1 MKNVSIY
8 LVCTYFLIGLLAILA
23 GLGTFLLT
31 KNREKKEKNII
42 ENLQQKK
49 STLYIQYDLNTKDV
63 VINNKY
69 SYLNL
74 NVSKYI
80 VDLSKNEEFVEQL
93 KKSWKESE
101 VCHTETNIEDKTYYF
116 TFAFR
121 DKSEDKVV
129 LRCDYNVEK
138 IIEPITLKNIDDLK
152 KSHDELENKNAC
164 LYYLNIKD
172 FNAVNQRYGQKCGD
186 YVLEVIKNRIVKAEN
201 KNVQCCYLGAD
212 QFAVYYNSKSVD
224 KKRAMKLIKEI
235 IRKLTKPVDVGY
247 INLDLSFGVGVCVG
261 DYDTLD
267 KFIKCA
273 YVASDYAKKRKEYS
287 IVMYNETMKLEDDM
301 MDSCE
306 KELTNILNQKEI
318 ALNYNPVFYH
328 TKTKFVGYISNPIFS
343 NLSVK
348 YEALKKLASQR
359 DKLEELLG
367 VIIDNQLISYIKKRP
382 KKSAKLF
389 ISLKLEE
396 LPVFL
401 ETYLSNPAYSD
412 CKIVVCLNV
421 KKGYEMLNKY
431 SYISSTISKMIE
443 EGIEF
448 ALEINYSTMYNYD
461 YILKNAS
468 YLILDDSIVSNMNN
482 SMVKNRFLNI
492 LELAKTYELELFAV
506 DVKEYIQYENLL
518 KYDVRYFS
526 GSYFGKGAKK
536 PNEIEQSK
544 TKIFA
549 KFIKD
554 SKKGKKT
561 K

>member
-1 MKNVSIY
+1 MSIY
-8 LVCTYFLIGLLAILA
+8 LVCIYFLIGSLVILT
-23 GLGTFLLT
+23 GLCTFLLI
-31 KNREKKEKNII
+31 KNRDKREKNII
-42 ENLQQKK
+42 SNLQQKK
-49 STLYIQYDLNTKDV
+49 STLYVKYNLKNRDMVL
-63 VINNKY
+63 NNKY

-80 VDLSKNEEFVEQL
+80 VEMGQKDEFLETI
-93 KKSWKESE
+93 KKISKESE
-101 VCHTETNIEDKTYYF
+101 SYFTETNIEDKTYYF
-116 TFAFR
+116 SFSYR
-121 DKSEDKVV
+121 DKIDSEVI

-138 IIEPITLKNIDDLK
+138 LIEPVTLKTIDDIK
-152 KSHDELENKNAC
+152 RIHSETENKNAS
-164 LYYLNIKD
+164 LFYLNIKD
-172 FNAVNQRYGQKCGD
+172 FNAINQRYGQKCGD
-186 YVLEVIKNRIVKAEN
+186 YVLEVIKKRVSKVER
-201 KNVQCCYLGAD
+201 KNVQCCYLGGD
-212 QFAVYYNSKSVD
+212 QFAVYYNSKRTN
-224 KKRAMKLIKEI
+224 KKNSMNLIKEI
-235 IRKLTKPVDVGY
+235 NRKLTKPVDVGY

-261 DYDTLD
+261 DYETLD
-267 KFIKCA
+267 KFVKCA
-273 YVASDYAKKRKEYS
+273 YVAADYAKKRKEYS

-306 KELTNILNQKEI
+306 KELASILNQKEI
-318 ALNYNPVFYH
+318 NINYNPVFYH

-348 YEALKKLASQR
+348 YDALKKLANQR
-359 DKLEELLG
+359 DKTDELLG
-367 VIIDNQLISYIKKRP
+367 IIIDNQLISYIKKRP
-382 KKSAKLF
+382 KKSSKLF

-396 LPVFL
+396 LPIFL
-401 ETYLSNPAYSD
+401 ETYLANPAYSD
-412 CKIVVCLNV
+412 CKIVICLNV

-431 SYISSTISKMIE
+431 SYISSTISKIIE

-482 SMVKNRFLNI
+482 AMVKNKFLNI

>member
-1 MKNVSIY
+1 MSIY

-23 GLGTFLLT
+23 GLGTFLLI
-31 KNREKKEKNII
+31 KNRDKKEKNII

-49 STLYIQYDLNTKDV
+49 STLYIRYDTNTRDV

-69 SYLNL
+69 SYLNW
-74 NVSKYI
+74 NFSKYI
-80 VDLSKNEEFVEQL
+80 VDLSRDDEFITNMKKCWEEQ
-93 KKSWKESE
+93 ESYY
-101 VCHTETNIEDKTYYF
+101 TETNIEDKTYYF
-116 TFAFR
+116 TFSFR
-121 DKSEDKVV
+121 DKRDDQII

-138 IIEPITLKNIDDLK
+138 IIEPVTLKGIDDIRK
-152 KSHDELENKNAC
+152 IHDDSENKNAS

-172 FNAVNQRYGQKCGD
+172 FNVVNQRYGQKCGD
-186 YVLEVIKNRIVKAEN
+186 YVLEVIKSRIAKVEK
-201 KNVQCCYLGAD
+201 KNIQCCYLGAD
-212 QFAVYYNSKSVD
+212 QFAVYYNNKSVN
-224 KKRAMKLIKEI
+224 KKKAMKVIKEI
-235 IRKLTKPVDVGY
+235 KRKLTKPVDVGY
-247 INLDLSFGVGVCVG
+247 INIDLSFGVGVCVG
-261 DYDTLD
+261 EYETLD

-306 KELTNILNQKEI
+306 KELTNILTQKEI
-318 ALNYNPVFYH
+318 GINYNPVFYH

-367 VIIDNQLISYIKKRP
+367 IIIDNQLISYIKKRP

-389 ISLKLEE
+389 VSLKLEE

-401 ETYLSNPAYSD
+401 ETYLSNSAYSD
-412 CKIVVCLNV
+412 CKIVICLNV

-431 SYISSTISKMIE
+431 SYISSTISKIIE

>member
-1 MKNVSIY
+1 MSIY
-8 LVCTYFLIGLLAILA
+8 LVCIYFLIGSLVILT
-23 GLGTFLLT
+23 GLCTFLLI
-31 KNREKKEKNII
+31 KNRDKREKNII
-42 ENLQQKK
+42 SNLQQKK
-49 STLYIQYDLNTKDV
+49 STLYIKYNLKNRDMVL
-63 VINNKY
+63 NNKY

-80 VDLSKNEEFVEQL
+80 VDLSKEDEFLEKI
-93 KKSWKESE
+93 KKISKDSESYF
-101 VCHTETNIEDKTYYF
+101 TETNIEDKTYYF
-116 TFAFR
+116 SFSYR
-121 DKSEDKVV
+121 DKIDNEVI

-138 IIEPITLKNIDDLK
+138 IIEPVTLKTIDDIK
-152 KSHDELENKNAC
+152 KFHSENENKNAS
-164 LYYLNIKD
+164 LFYLNIKD
-172 FNAVNQRYGQKCGD
+172 FNAINQRYGQKCGD
-186 YVLEVIKNRIVKAEN
+186 YVLEVIKKRVSKVEK
-201 KNVQCCYLGAD
+201 KNVQCCYLGGD
-212 QFAVYYNSKSVD
+212 QFAVYHNSKRTN
-224 KKRAMKLIKEI
+224 KKNSMNLIKEI
-235 IRKLTKPVDVGY
+235 NRKLTKPVDVGY

-261 DYDTLD
+261 DYETLD
-267 KFIKCA
+267 KFVKCA
-273 YVASDYAKKRKEYS
+273 YVAADYAKKRKEYS

-306 KELTNILNQKEI
+306 KELASILMQKEI
-318 ALNYNPVFYH
+318 NINYNPVFYH

-348 YEALKKLASQR
+348 YDALKKLANQR
-359 DKLEELLG
+359 DKTDELLG
-367 VIIDNQLISYIKKRP
+367 IIIDNQLISYIKKRP
-382 KKSAKLF
+382 KKSSKLF

-396 LPVFL
+396 LPIFL
-401 ETYLSNPAYSD
+401 ETYLANSAYSD
-412 CKIVVCLNV
+412 CKIVICLNV

-431 SYISSTISKMIE
+431 SYISSTISKIIE

-482 SMVKNRFLNI
+482 AMVKNKFLNI